1 MDLKI
6 FPSKLKGIIEVPA
19 SKSITHRYL
28 ICAALSKGKSII
40 KNPLICD
47 DTLATIDVLKQLG
60 AKFKIEKD
68 QIIVKGVGK
77 PKLTDR
83 TLTILESATTLRV
96 LLPIL
101 ILFSKKV
108 TITSTKRL
116 IDRIYTS
123 DLLDLKGLDFQRRT
137 YSITITGNFTEKEF
151 LLSGKITTQ
160 LISGMIVALP
170 FLGEDAKVKVKD
182 IDFNNPYIKLTI
194 DALNK
199 FGINFVIEDDVIR
212 LDNASKFKANDVT
225 VEGDFSNGAVWL
237 AASVFHQELQV
248 KGLNLDSIQ
257 GDKKMLDFLDAM
269 GVKFRVEED
278 IITYLEGSLGDI
290 TLNIEETPD
299 LAPILVATASNADG
313 TVIIQ
318 GTNKLSYKESN
329 RKLAIKEVCNLL
341 GGFVKLGDDSIIIQG
356 KAKLKGDATIAS
368 YNDHRIVM
376 ATAIL
381 ATITENPVII
391 KNIEVVNKSYPNFF
405 KDLARLGARFEVV

>member
-1 MDLKI
+1 MMI
-6 FPSKLKGIIEVPA
+6 
-19 SKSITHRYL
+19 
-28 ICAALSKGKSII
+28 LSYNRCFK
-40 KNPLICD
+40 
-47 DTLATIDVLKQLG
+47 TVG

-170 FLGEDAKVKVKD
+170 FLGEDATVKFKD

-278 IITYLEGSLGDI
+278 IITYLEGSLGGI

-376 ATAIL
+376 ESNP
-381 ATITENPVII
+381 ATITSII
-391 KNIEVVNKSYPNFF
+391 KY
-405 KDLARLGARFEVV
+405 

>member
-47 DTLATIDVLKQLG
+47 DTLATIDVLKQFG

-123 DLLDLKGLDFQRRT
+123 DLLDLKEELIQLQLLVISLKKSFYYQ
-137 YSITITGNFTEKEF
+137 EK
-151 LLSGKITTQ
+151 LQLS
-160 LISGMIVALP
+160 
-170 FLGEDAKVKVKD
+170 
-182 IDFNNPYIKLTI
+182 
-194 DALNK
+194 
-199 FGINFVIEDDVIR
+199 
-212 LDNASKFKANDVT
+212 
-225 VEGDFSNGAVWL
+225 
-237 AASVFHQELQV
+237 
-248 KGLNLDSIQ
+248 
-257 GDKKMLDFLDAM
+257 
-269 GVKFRVEED
+269 
-278 IITYLEGSLGDI
+278 
-290 TLNIEETPD
+290 
-299 LAPILVATASNADG
+299 
-313 TVIIQ
+313 
-318 GTNKLSYKESN
+318 
-329 RKLAIKEVCNLL
+329 
-341 GGFVKLGDDSIIIQG
+341 
-356 KAKLKGDATIAS
+356 
-368 YNDHRIVM
+368 
-376 ATAIL
+376 
-381 ATITENPVII
+381 
-391 KNIEVVNKSYPNFF
+391 
-405 KDLARLGARFEVV
+405 